1 MYCWWHIRRAF
12 MSLKLIISKVLSGEP
27 IPLNVMD
34 IIDKYDFPSDVLDD
48 FAKKYPRLTKRNIEI
63 VSFAAK
69 DYYKALANVL
79 VTNNP
84 NTLVVP
90 SILVFNFLRLF
101 EKSEKFAEFSNR
113 AFRKVLRTSVISP
126 FEGKDNM
133 GKELSSDLFF
143 LYKTL
148 KAVNVP
154 MNVVLNMPL
163 IFGIDEFLKEKVG
176 YIYDAQK
183 ISEQWKAHEKKMK
196 DIADSSMKLE
206 NLSFMKSK

>member
-1 MYCWWHIRRAF
+1 MN
-12 MSLKLIISKVLSGEP
+12 LKLIISKVLSGEP

-34 IIDKYDFPSDVLDD
+34 IIDKYDFPSDVLNN
-48 FAKKYPRLTKRNIEI
+48 FAKSYPNLTKRNIDI
-63 VSFAAK
+63 ISFAAK

-79 VTNNP
+79 TTSSQNV
-84 NTLVVP
+84 LVVP
-90 SILVFNFLRLF
+90 SILVFNFLRQF
-101 EKSEKFAEFSNR
+101 EKSDKFEEFSNR

-148 KAVNVP
+148 KAINVP
-154 MNVVLNMPL
+154 MNIALDMPL
-163 IFGIDEFLKEKVG
+163 IFGVDEFLKEKTG

-183 ISEQWKAHEKKMK
+183 INEQWKAHEKKMK
-196 DIADSSMKLE
+196 DIKDSSMKLE